1 MASLYKEPASLYDEP
16 ATTDDSPAN
25 DHIVKDLSAKK
36 NPEYKNPKR
45 DTHPKSDDD
54 APPARVLQTTGHVKW
69 FDSHRGFGFII
80 PDTENNHDGGDGD
93 SDGAQTA
100 GQDILVH
107 WTVLEPLSR
116 RDLPEM
122 ARVTCEYVDAAK
134 GLQATRILDIDESD
148 CARKIHQPPPEVK
161 RKAIHVVE
169 DTSAFVEA
177 EVKWFNRV
185 KGYGFLV
192 ANGVDGDVFVHMETL
207 RNAGIGE
214 IMPGEKLLACID
226 AGDRGYMAVQVSA
239 QISR

>member
-1 MASLYKEPASLYDEP
+1 VASLYKEPASLYNVRA
-16 ATTDDSPAN
+16 ATDNSSENTS
-25 DHIVKDLSAKK
+25 IVKNFAGPDNAGRD
-36 NPEYKNPKR
+36 NPYCDDPKR
-45 DTHPKSDDD
+45 DTPPENDDN
-54 APPARVLQTTGHVKW
+54 APPECILQTTGHVKW

-80 PDTENNHDGGDGD
+80 PDTDNNDDGD
-93 SDGAQTA
+93 TRDA

-148 CARKIHQPPPEVK
+148 CAQKIHQSPAEVK
-161 RKAIHVVE
+161 RKAVHVAE
-169 DTSAFVEA
+169 DVSAYIEA
-177 EVKWFNRV
+177 EVKWFNRA

-192 ANGVDGDVFVHMETL
+192 ADGVDGDVFVHMETL

-214 IMPGEKLLACID
+214 IMPGEKLLASID
-226 AGDRGYMAVQVSA
+226 AGDRGYMAVQVSP